1 MTSTYGPPQFAQSA
15 RLAIIRQRSATRGK
29 LFRGDAQAQADAKLL
44 DELAGYLTQ
53 VREADEAEVRSAK
66 RSLAS
71 MGKLLDVMRDETAE
85 LRKGLA
91 VAIAERDDARQRAAD
106 LEGALA
112 IARQPPPDPLADVM
126 PANTTVLAARKPS
139 RDGTEAAGN
148 GTGGAESPAKP
159 RSPRP
164 RASGKGAAT
173 QASRNAPGDA
183 A

>member
-112 IARQPPPDPLADVM
+112 IARQPPPDPLADV
-126 PANTTVLAARKPS
+126 AARKPS